1 MQEEIEKLLE
11 SYKRMCK
18 TIADDKYKVILTEKT
33 RKVSYKGNVYIVS
46 KGDYCYNCSDLML
59 AKILYMNDVMDK
71 AYRKNIVSLEQV
83 KNIIEEESK

>member
-1 MQEEIEKLLE
+1 MQEEIKKLLD
-11 SYKRMCK
+11 SYKRMCE
-18 TIADDKYKVILTEKT
+18 TIANDKYKVILTEKT

-46 KGDYCYNCSDLML
+46 EGDYCYNCSDLML